1 MKIKKIN
8 LVKNCIKIIINVKSD
23 VEITSIIENDIY
35 KALCHAFW
43 YEDDIKGL
51 IALDTPIS
59 KDSTYW
65 LSNIKSSVL
74 YGEND
79 KILSM
84 DISCTL
90 FDDKSLPDM
99 EAIKKAKYIVNAIL
113 N

>member
-1 MKIKKIN
+1 MFKTIIRN
-8 LVKNCIKIIINVKSD
+8 YGIQVKIIVKSN
-23 VEITSIIENDIY
+23 IELDSKIEDNIY
-35 KALCHAFW
+35 RALCNAFW

-59 KDSTYW
+59 QDSTYW
-65 LSNIKSSVL
+65 LENISSNIL

-84 DISCTL
+84 DINCTL
-90 FDDKSLPDM
+90 FDNKVLPDM
-99 EAIKKAKYIVNAIL
+99 EAIKKAKYIVKAIL

>member
-1 MKIKKIN
+1 MKTKKIN
-8 LVKNCIKIIINVKSD
+8 IVKNGIEIIIEVKSD
-23 VEITSIIENDIY
+23 VEITSIIENYIY
-35 KALCHAFW
+35 KALCNAFW

-59 KDSTYW
+59 KNSTYW
-65 LSNIKSSVL
+65 LENISSNVL

-84 DISCTL
+84 DIKCTL
-90 FDDKSLPDM
+90 FDNKVLPDM
-99 EAIKKAKYIVNAIL
+99 EAIKKAKYIVKAIL

>member
-1 MKIKKIN
+1 MFKTIIRN
-8 LVKNCIKIIINVKSD
+8 YGIQVKII
-23 VEITSIIENDIY
+23 VESNIELDSKIENNIY
-35 KALCHAFW
+35 RALCNAFW

-65 LSNIKSSVL
+65 LENISSNVL

-90 FDDKSLPDM
+90 FDDKALPDM
-99 EAIKKAKYIVNAIL
+99 EAIKKAKYIANAIL

>member
-1 MKIKKIN
+1 MKTKKIK
-8 LVKNCIKIIINVKSD
+8 LVKNGIKITINVKSD
-23 VEITSIIENDIY
+23 IEITSIIEDYIY
-35 KALCHAFW
+35 KALCNAFW
-43 YEDDIKGL
+43 YEEDYEGL

-65 LSNIKSSVL
+65 LENISSNVL

-84 DISCTL
+84 DINCTL
-90 FDDKSLPDM
+90 FDNKVLPDM
-99 EAIKKAKYIVNAIL
+99 ESIKKAKYIVKAIL

>member
-1 MKIKKIN
+1 MLKTIKKN
-8 LVKNCIKIIINVKSD
+8 NGVELKINVKSD
-23 VEITSIIENDIY
+23 VEITSIIENHIY
-35 KALCHAFW
+35 KALCNAFW

-51 IALDTPIS
+51 IALDTPVS

-65 LSNIKSSVL
+65 LENIENDGL

-84 DISCTL
+84 EISCTL
-90 FDDKSLPDM
+90 FDDRKLPDI
-99 EAIKKAKYIVNAIL
+99 EAIKKSKILAKALL

>member
-1 MKIKKIN
+1 MKTQKIN
-8 LVKNCIKIIINVKSD
+8 LVKNDIEIIIEVKSN
-23 VEITSIIENDIY
+23 IELDSKMKDNIY
-35 KALCHAFW
+35 KALCRAFW

-65 LSNIKSSVL
+65 LSDIKNSVL

-90 FDDKSLPDM
+90 FDDKALPDM